1 MISNV
6 VYSKPKTQ
14 PTMVKKD
21 KRVDVK
27 NSTST
32 LDPMKTSVRTA
43 NGVKI
48 QALSPPVGK
57 ILIGLC
63 ISQMVMLVVSSA
75 TLGAFVNSN
84 VRHFSTIV
92 TKYFH
97 RILTLQIFR
106 YKYE

>member
-14 PTMVKKD
+14 PAMVKN
-21 KRVDVK
+21 RIDVR

-32 LDPMKTSVRTA
+32 LDTMKTSDRTA
-43 NGVKI
+43 LGVQI

-57 ILIGLC
+57 ILTGLC

-92 TKYFH
+92 SSIFH
-97 RILTLQIFR
+97 RRLTLQIFR